1 MILKLIEQFRK
12 VDNNIK
18 SVTTVEPLI
27 EAAKMECEL

>member
-18 SVTTVEPLI
+18 SVTTVEPLF